1 MANTT
6 MTQVPAGIAAFYDK
20 NLLMRAVPYFVHDKF
35 GQAKSLPTKNSESVK
50 FRRYSNLAAATT
62 PLTEGVTP
70 SGSQLAVT
78 DITAKVVQYGDF
90 VTLTDKIAMHV
101 EDNVVMEATDILGDQ
116 AGLTL
121 DTVWRDAIVPN
132 IANAKIYTVAGVAT
146 TEAALVAADII
157 TGATLDK
164 AILTLKKNLAKKF
177 TGVIAGSTAVGT
189 SPVRAAYMSIVHP
202 DVVYDLESVSGYKN
216 ASEYAS
222 QGDIQEGEVGAYKD
236 IRFIEAT
243 QGYINTDGGASA
255 VDTYHTPIFG
265 KEGYGIVSLR
275 GKGKFETFVKPL
287 GSAGTADPIDQRS
300 TVGWKASTVAKVLN
314 DAFMCS
320 VISASSVGTNV

>member
-1 MANTT
+1 
-6 MTQVPAGIAAFYDK
+6 MTQVPAGVAAFYDK

-35 GQAKSLPTKNSESVK
+35 GQAKPLPSKNSETVK

-70 SGSQLAVT
+70 AGSQLAVT
-78 DITAKVVQYGDF
+78 DITATVVQYGDF

-101 EDNVVMEATDILGDQ
+101 EDNVVKEATDILGDQ

-121 DTVWRDAIVPN
+121 DTAWRDAIVPN
-132 IANAKIYTVAGVAT
+132 LANAITVAASEAATVAGDT
-146 TEAALVAADII
+146 I
-157 TGATLDK
+157 TGASIDK

-177 TGVIAGSTAVGT
+177 TGIITGSDKVGT
-189 SPVRAAYMSIVHP
+189 SPVRASYMGVVNP

-216 ASEYAS
+216 VADYAS
-222 QGDIQEGEVGAYKD
+222 QGDIQEGEVGAYRD
-236 IRFIEAT
+236 VRFIETT
-243 QGYINTDGGASA
+243 QGYINANGGAVN

-265 KEGYGIVSLR
+265 KEAYGIVSLR

-287 GSAGTADPIDQRS
+287 GSSGTADPINQRS
-300 TVGWKASTVAKVLN
+300 SVGWKCTTVAKILN
-314 DAFMCS
+314 DAFAVS
-320 VISASSVGTNV
+320 VISSSSQGQNS

>member
-20 NLLMRAVPYFVHDKF
+20 NLLMRAVPFFVHDKF
-35 GQAKSLPTKNSESVK
+35 GQAKSLPNKSSETIK

-70 SGSQLAVT
+70 AGSQLAVT

-132 IANAKIYTVAGVAT
+132 IANANIYTVAGAAT
-146 TEAALVAADII
+146 TEDALVAADII
-157 TGATLDK
+157 TAGALDK
-164 AILTLKKNLAKKF
+164 SILTLKKNLAKKF
-177 TGVIAGSTAVGT
+177 TSIITGSDKVGT
-189 SPVRAAYMSIVHP
+189 SPVRAGYMAIVHP
-202 DVVYDLESVSGYKN
+202 DVVYDLENVTGYKN
-216 ASEYAS
+216 VSEYAS
-222 QGDIQEGEVGAYKD
+222 QGDVQEGEVGSYKD

-243 QGYINTDGGASA
+243 QGYINTDGGAAA
-255 VDTYHTPIFG
+255 VDTYHTPVFG
-265 KEGYGIVSLR
+265 KEAYGVVSLR

-300 TVGWKASTVAKVLN
+300 TVGWKASTVAKILN
-314 DAFMCS
+314 DAFMVS
-320 VISASSVGTNV
+320 VISASSVGSNS

>member
-6 MTQVPAGIAAFYDK
+6 LTQVPAGIAAFYDK

-177 TGVIAGSTAVGT
+177 TGVISGSTAVGT
-189 SPVRAAYMSIVHP
+189 SPIRAAYMSIVHP
-202 DVVYDLESVSGYKN
+202 DVVYDLEGVTGYKN
-216 ASEYAS
+216 VSEYAS
-222 QGDIQEGEVGAYKD
+222 QGDVQEGEVGSYKD
-236 IRFIEAT
+236 VRFIEST

>member
-20 NLLMRAVPYFVHDKF
+20 NLLMRAVPYFVHDKY
-35 GQAKSLPTKNSESVK
+35 GQAKSLPSKSSETVK

-70 SGSQLAVT
+70 AGSQLAVT

-90 VTLTDKIAMHV
+90 VTLTDKIQMHV

-132 IANAKIYTVAGVAT
+132 LANAITVAASEGATVAGDT
-146 TEAALVAADII
+146 ID
-157 TGATLDK
+157 GASIDQ
-164 AILTLKKNLAKKF
+164 AILTLKRNLAKKF
-177 TGVIAGSTAVGT
+177 TSVITGSTAVGT
-189 SPVRAAYMSIVHP
+189 TPVRAAYMAIVHP

-216 ASEYAS
+216 VSEYAS
-222 QGDIQEGEVGAYKD
+222 QGDVQEGEVGAYKD
-236 IRFIEAT
+236 VRFIEST
-243 QGYINTDGGASA
+243 QGYINTDGGDTN

-265 KEGYGIVSLR
+265 KEAYGVVSLR

-300 TVGWKASTVAKVLN
+300 TVGWKASTVAKILN
-314 DAFMCS
+314 DAFACS
-320 VISASSVGTNV
+320 VISASSQGANS